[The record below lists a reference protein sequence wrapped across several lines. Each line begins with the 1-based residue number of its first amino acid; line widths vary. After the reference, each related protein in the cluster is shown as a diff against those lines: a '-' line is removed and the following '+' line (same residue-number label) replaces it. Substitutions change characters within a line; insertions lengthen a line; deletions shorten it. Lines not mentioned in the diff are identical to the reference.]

1 MIFDCFE
8 GKLGKTIIIME
19 DAAIILYVHDD
30 KRIQQPEGKPVNVEL
45 IKLAC
50 IICENFDFWW
60 IRLQIL

>member
-1 MIFDCFE
+1 
-8 GKLGKTIIIME
+8 ME